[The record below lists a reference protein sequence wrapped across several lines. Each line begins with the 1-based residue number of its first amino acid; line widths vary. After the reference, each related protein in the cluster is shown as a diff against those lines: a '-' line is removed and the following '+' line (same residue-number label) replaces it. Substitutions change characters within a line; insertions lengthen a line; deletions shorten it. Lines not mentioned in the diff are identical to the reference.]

1 MTHSTINTEA
11 ENRGSVDAVIHTI
24 DITSLDSAGSES
36 YDPESETNLSGA
48 DRYGIAIRGQENT
61 GYEFAWDHINGAL
74 TVVNVADG
82 TDVTSGTAV
91 GEVVLEVIGA

>member
-11 ENRGSVDAVIHTI
+11 ENSGSVSVVYHTI
-24 DITSLDSAGSES
+24 DITSLDAAGSET
-36 YDPESETNLSGA
+36 YDPESETNLAGA
-48 DRYGIAIRGQENT
+48 DRYGIAVRGQENT

-74 TVVNVADG
+74 TVVNVSDG
-82 TDVTSGTAV
+82 TDVASGIDV